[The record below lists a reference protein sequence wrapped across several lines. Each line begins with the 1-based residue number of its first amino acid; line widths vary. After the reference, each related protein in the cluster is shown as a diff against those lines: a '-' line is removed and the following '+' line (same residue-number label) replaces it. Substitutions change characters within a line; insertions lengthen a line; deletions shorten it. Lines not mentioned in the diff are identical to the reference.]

1 LAAEDYGHDLD
12 TIQTLIQKHQGF
24 EADLAAVK
32 EQVECVVQEA
42 GRLSAMFP
50 DAKDHIEVKQEEA
63 VDAWTTLLENASQR
77 KSKLNQAEHL
87 QSYFDQ
93 YRHLIAWINETI
105 AKITSPILS
114 QDVSGAE
121 MLILRHQEYN
131 AEINS
136 RSEVLGEFYQT
147 GKNLIQ
153 HGHFM
158 SDEIKEKIHILEQR
172 HNFMTDTWKSVKYYT
187 TRI

>member
-1 LAAEDYGHDLD
+1 
-12 TIQTLIQKHQGF
+12 
-24 EADLAAVK
+24 
-32 EQVECVVQEA
+32 
-42 GRLSAMFP
+42 MFP

-93 YRHLIAWINETI
+93 YRHLMYVKIRASNVFLNPVEFRVVFFFSAWINETI
-105 AKITSPILS
+105 AKITSPMLS

-121 MLILRHQEYN
+121 MLILRHQEHN

-136 RSEVLGEFYQT
+136 RSEVLNEFYQT
-147 GKNLIQ
+147 GRNLIQ
-153 HGHFM
+153 QVRVAKL
-158 SDEIKEKIHILEQR
+158 IR
-172 HNFMTDTWKSVKYYT
+172 HVVGLFRPGSLALIFSPGFRVISCRAKSKRKSKFLNRGIVS
-187 TRI
+187 

>member
-1 LAAEDYGHDLD
+1 MGAKQVHVFDRTADETISWIQEKGAVLAAEDYGHDLD

-32 EQVECVVQEA
+32 EQVLTILVDKLMRFILICFFLFQVECVVQEA

-93 YRHLIAWINETI
+93 YRHL
-105 AKITSPILS
+105 
-114 QDVSGAE
+114 
-121 MLILRHQEYN
+121 M
-131 AEINS
+131 
-136 RSEVLGEFYQT
+136 
-147 GKNLIQ
+147 
-153 HGHFM
+153 
-158 SDEIKEKIHILEQR
+158 
-172 HNFMTDTWKSVKYYT
+172 
-187 TRI
+187 